1 MTSSEM
7 HHESAA
13 ESTNLEYELAFYFC
27 MFLVLLMIAIIVS
40 NHVSHKLH
48 LTFLPEAGG
57 ELRAS
62 FSLLHD
68 PTLTLSCLYSD
79 DRCWR
84 DRESALLPQVGL
96 DLDVAHGF

>member
-57 ELRAS
+57 A
-62 FSLLHD
+62 
-68 PTLTLSCLYSD
+68 
-79 DRCWR
+79 
-84 DRESALLPQVGL
+84 
-96 DLDVAHGF
+96 